1 MQKPNKLL
9 SNAVLAAALAL
20 VGIGAS
26 AQSSPPSV
34 TQDSIIT
41 LQQLIK
47 VDNAL
52 AREKANAEIS
62 QSGLNGPKSDAQ
74 PAKSAPQ
81 PRAVPAA
88 VTMSVQSIA
97 GVDSDIKADVIIAG
111 QTQKGIR
118 KGSTVK
124 GCLVESIV
132 GKCVTLIPA
141 AVDKGKP
148 LALDQCPSA
157 CWTGM
162 SNSIDINTVS
172 GSQQRMPNFNGQS
185 PGPLPT
191 GQFVASPI
199 QTMQPPNR

>member
-1 MQKPNKLL
+1 MQKPNKSL
-9 SNAVLAAALAL
+9 SNALLAAALAFI
-20 VGIGAS
+20 GIGAS
-26 AQSSPPSV
+26 AQSSPPSA

-62 QSGLNGPKSDAQ
+62 LSGLNGSKSDTKLTKA
-74 PAKSAPQ
+74 APQ
-81 PRAVPAA
+81 PKAVPAA

-97 GVDSDIKADVIIAG
+97 GVDSDIRADVIIAG

-118 KGSTVK
+118 KGATVN
-124 GCLVESIV
+124 GCIVESIV
-132 GKCVTLIPA
+132 GKCVALVPA
-141 AVDKGKP
+141 AVNKGKP

-157 CWTGM
+157 CWTGL
-162 SNSIDINTVS
+162 SNAIDINSVP
-172 GSQQRMPNFNGQS
+172 GVQQRMPNFNGQP

-191 GQFVASPI
+191 GQFVASPS
-199 QTMQPPNR
+199 QAMQLPNR